1 MSKSTLM
8 RCLLNGLP
16 LLFSGDYSFF
26 FHYETFDL
34 GYFFLLPY
42 ANSNKKYQ
50 ICMKLKVDDVM
61 QSLRQAFNSAWQAT
75 SPTSV
80 CDMCP
85 LHHLHQL
92 CMQLEGNDV

>member
-34 GYFFLLPY
+34 VYFFLWPY
-42 ANSNKKYQ
+42 ANSNKNVKF
-50 ICMKLKVDDVM
+50 V
-61 QSLRQAFNSAWQAT
+61 
-75 SPTSV
+75 
-80 CDMCP
+80 
-85 LHHLHQL
+85 
-92 CMQLEGNDV
+92 